1 MNELKNDWIT
11 NLSTSAWELKS
22 ASNIQEKIFNQ
33 ISLAKLRLEKINSEI
48 FQLERKFIEHEIR
61 KSRSEEKSK
70 QIKKFLSIENENKA
84 DAEIQGINKVK
95 INWPKWWHQYCK
107 TKLLYNKR
115 LKMVAVGSKSIP
127 EKQSISL
134 DLSKETEDN
143 LSTELFSEIFSSKP
157 LTMTLFQRKKLKKTM
172 IKLNLT
178 EPRIIK
184 KF

>member
-1 MNELKNDWIT
+1 MQRKNIFDLLALKEKVASNKFLNRMQPLKEEKIKVEKILVQLKELKNNGIT

-70 QIKKFLSIENENKA
+70 QIKKSLSIENENKA

-95 INWPKWWHQYCK
+95 IN
-107 TKLLYNKR
+107 
-115 LKMVAVGSKSIP
+115 
-127 EKQSISL
+127 
-134 DLSKETEDN
+134 
-143 LSTELFSEIFSSKP
+143 
-157 LTMTLFQRKKLKKTM
+157 
-172 IKLNLT
+172 
-178 EPRIIK
+178 
-184 KF
+184 

>member
-1 MNELKNDWIT
+1 MQRKNIFDLLALKEKVASNKFLQRMQPLKEEKIKVEKILVQLKELKNDGIT

-70 QIKKFLSIENENKA
+70 QIKKSLSIENENKA

-95 INWPKWWHQYCK
+95 IN
-107 TKLLYNKR
+107 
-115 LKMVAVGSKSIP
+115 
-127 EKQSISL
+127 
-134 DLSKETEDN
+134 
-143 LSTELFSEIFSSKP
+143 
-157 LTMTLFQRKKLKKTM
+157 
-172 IKLNLT
+172 
-178 EPRIIK
+178 
-184 KF
+184 